1 MKDSF
6 LRMYL
11 FGQKKKKKRR
21 RRRGGESSLSGKLVT
36 NMRNSCAGNPKWR
49 PRDSPK
55 DNVNKSTFFRF
66 FFIYLYSTNSDKM
79 SQGKRFVRALSRI
92 GYPKADEFEGDSLE
106 WLFDCESLVPFL
118 EWFCENIHETNVL
131 SQEDLNR
138 YI

>member
-1 MKDSF
+1 
-6 LRMYL
+6 MYL
-11 FGQKKKKKRR
+11 FGQKEKKRR
-21 RRRGGESSLSGKLVT
+21 RRRGGASSFSGNLVT

-49 PRDSPK
+49 SRDSPK

-66 FFIYLYSTNSDKM
+66 SIVCLYSTNSDKM
-79 SQGKRFVRALSRI
+79 SQGRRFVRALSRI

>member
-1 MKDSF
+1 
-6 LRMYL
+6 MYL
-11 FGQKKKKKRR
+11 FGQKEKKRR
-21 RRRGGESSLSGKLVT
+21 RRRGGASSFSGKLVT

-49 PRDSPK
+49 SRDSPK
-55 DNVNKSTFFRF
+55 ENVNKSTFFRF
-66 FFIYLYSTNSDKM
+66 SIVCLYSTNSDKM
-79 SQGKRFVRALSRI
+79 SQGRRFVRQLSRI